1 MLGNDDPDIPGS
13 SSQNVIQI
21 FELCTVVC
29 HPVEGKFVRDLQRK
43 KAKPIKA
50 TAKVMATKWIKR
62 AEGSCHSRTKCR
74 HEHTPIRRY
83 GIRWLSFSDPADR
96 RSCMRADVIEIHAER
111 VRTSPKLA
119 ALNMQPKCGRPQLG
133 KIIRLTRK
141 TDDAVRSQALSFPRP
156 PVHHA
161 P

>member
-21 FELCTVVC
+21 FELRTVVC

-74 HEHTPIRRY
+74 HEHTLWARTPVPAWARRAV
-83 GIRWLSFSDPADR
+83 GEGVK
-96 RSCMRADVIEIHAER
+96 SCPRAG
-111 VRTSPKLA
+111 
-119 ALNMQPKCGRPQLG
+119 CG
-133 KIIRLTRK
+133 KS
-141 TDDAVRSQALSFPRP
+141 AC
-156 PVHHA
+156 
-161 P
+161 